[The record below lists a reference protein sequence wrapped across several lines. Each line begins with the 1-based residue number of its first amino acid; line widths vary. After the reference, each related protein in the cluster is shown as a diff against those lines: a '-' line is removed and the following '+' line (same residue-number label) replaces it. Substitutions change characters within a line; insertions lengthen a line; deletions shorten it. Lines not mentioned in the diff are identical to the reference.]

1 MNNVERIRGLKCREC
16 GERYPVQPTYVCS
29 FCFGPLEVEYDYDAI
44 REITSREKIA
54 QGPISLWRYKD
65 LLPVEHGED
74 LDWRVGFTPLQR
86 AHNLGKALGLKE
98 LYVKNDSVNPT
109 FSFKDRVVA
118 VAVAK
123 AKEFGFDTFACAS
136 TGNLASAT
144 AAAGV
149 RNGLRTFVFLPHT
162 VEHGKVVNAAVY
174 GATVVSVEGTY
185 DELNRLCSELADRYA
200 WAFVNINIRPFYS
213 EGSKTLAY
221 EVVEQLGWRAPD
233 HIVAPIASGSLYT
246 KVYKGLNELY
256 KVGLLSGT
264 PHTRI
269 SGAQGEGCSPVAE
282 AFAANT
288 TAIRPVKMPTTIA
301 HSLAIGNPADG
312 YHAVKIAQDTGGIIE
327 SVTDDEVVE
336 AIKLLAS
343 TEGVFTEPAGG
354 VTIATLKK
362 LVENGQIAPDEVTV
376 AYVTGNGL
384 KAQEAVSDTLD
395 LTIQITPHV
404 ESFEEAVRGLER
416 APVTV

>member
-1 MNNVERIRGLKCREC
+1 M
-16 GERYPVQPTYVCS
+16 
-29 FCFGPLEVEYDYDAI
+29 
-44 REITSREKIA
+44 
-54 QGPISLWRYKD
+54 
-65 LLPVEHGED
+65 
-74 LDWRVGFTPLQR
+74 
-86 AHNLGKALGLKE
+86 
-98 LYVKNDSVNPT
+98 
-109 FSFKDRVVA
+109 
-118 VAVAK
+118 AVAK

-185 DELNRLCSELADRYA
+185 DELNRLCSELADRYS

-213 EGSKTLAY
+213 EGSKTLAF
-221 EVVEQLGWRAPD
+221 EVVEQLGWRVPD

-362 LVENGQIAPDEVTV
+362 LAESGQIAPDEVTV